1 MVILVNIPRE
11 LNVIIYATLAI
22 NQPSHNTTTTTTT
35 TTTTRRRRRRTR
47 TARRIKAIGSHVRV
61 LSVFVCANV
70 VADVAVVFVNLVMAV
85 VLLALVL
92 VLLLVFLSE
101 FSQMS

>member
-1 MVILVNIPRE
+1 M
-11 LNVIIYATLAI
+11 
-22 NQPSHNTTTTTTT
+22 
-35 TTTTRRRRRRTR
+35 
-47 TARRIKAIGSHVRV
+47 
-61 LSVFVCANV
+61 FVCANV

-101 FSQMS
+101 FTQNVLSGWGAKCAPYV